1 MDGPAIFLTA
11 AVIIFMAAL
20 VAYRLR
26 TPRSERLRQEIREE
40 FSDADSRLASILNNH
55 AQRITETEA

>member
-1 MDGPAIFLTA
+1 MDAPAIFLTA

-26 TPRSERLRQEIREE
+26 TPRSERLRQEIAHERPYGDGLTSTDIQRL
-40 FSDADSRLASILNNH
+40 FHRRSNTDA
-55 AQRITETEA
+55 

>member
-1 MDGPAIFLTA
+1 MDAPAIFLTA

-26 TPRSERLRQEIREE
+26 TPRSERLRQEIANERPYGDGLTSTDIQRL
-40 FSDADSRLASILNNH
+40 FHRRSNTDA
-55 AQRITETEA
+55 

>member
-1 MDGPAIFLTA
+1 MDAIAIFLTA

-26 TPRSERLRQEIREE
+26 TPRSERLRQEIANERPYG
-40 FSDADSRLASILNNH
+40 DWPHVPSISANFH
-55 AQRITETEA
+55 ERDVA